1 MVRWSAA
8 VAGTLTV
15 VGVAFVAGAAVP
27 EKAVK
32 PPEAVK
38 ADAAK
43 PPLVV
48 GQKTGYFNMAKVMRE
63 YKRAKTSAAT
73 LQAHKDRILVN
84 LNGLRAM
91 YEHLQSALKTTPV
104 GPRRDQIETD
114 MRLIARRVEDLDRD
128 TQRLLNERA
137 TAFITSLYD
146 ELYAVAEG
154 VARENSLSALLAY
167 PDAVTREDRDNP
179 FIKELKLKPPALQP
193 FYVESSVEFSDEI
206 VRRLN
211 EKFDA
216 ENP

>member
-8 VAGTLTV
+8 VAGTLAV
-15 VGVAFVAGAAVP
+15 VGAAFVAGAAVP
-27 EKAVK
+27 EKAPK
-32 PPEAVK
+32 PPDAVK

-73 LQAHKDRILVN
+73 LSAHKDRLLVN
-84 LNGLRAM
+84 LNGMRAM
-91 YEHLQSALKTTPV
+91 YEYLQAAHKTAPV

-128 TQRLLNERA
+128 TQKLLNERA
-137 TAFITSLYD
+137 TAFITGLYD
-146 ELYAVAEG
+146 ELYAAAEG
-154 VARENSLSALLAY
+154 LARENNLSALLAY

>member
-8 VAGTLTV
+8 VAGTLAV
-15 VGVAFVAGAAVP
+15 VGAAFVAGAAVP
-27 EKAVK
+27 EKAAK

-73 LQAHKDRILVN
+73 LSAHKDRIVVN
-84 LNGLRAM
+84 LNGMRAM
-91 YEHLQSALKTTPV
+91 YEHLQAVAKTTPA

-128 TQRLLNERA
+128 TQKLLNERA
-137 TAFITSLYD
+137 TAFITGLYD

-154 VARENSLSALLAY
+154 LARENNLSALLAY
-167 PDAVTREDRDNP
+167 PDAVTRDERENP
-179 FIKELKLKPPALQP
+179 LIKELKLKPPALQP
-193 FYVESSVEFSDEI
+193 FYVDSSVEYSDEI

-211 EKFDA
+211 EKFEAD
-216 ENP
+216 NP